1 VRRPSTRT
9 ILTWFGLAASAGF
22 GFLAVRDVDAGE
34 LRSALARADYALL
47 VPASVVLAVAILV
60 RILRWQILFP
70 PAHRPSLA
78 AVTSALLI
86 GHFFNNVLPARAGEA
101 FRVVVLNQRVG
112 TSRFEALGTVV
123 AERIL
128 DVLALLLIFFALA
141 PELPRTD
148 WLPRALWA
156 GALLFAVLAVSLA
169 TFALRGERPAR
180 LLLRPLALLPGV
192 STDRT
197 RLAASN
203 LLYGFGFLRRPHAAL
218 GASALTILSWL
229 LIAVAFWLCMVAFHL
244 GVGFEAGLLVVVAVN
259 LAIIIP
265 SGPAA
270 VGVFEAAT
278 LLALSAFGIDRS
290 LGLSY
295 AVVLHALNVLPFI
308 VVGYVV
314 FHYHVR
320 AVRREIGRDG
330 ADAAEASEALDPPS

>member
-1 VRRPSTRT
+1 
-9 ILTWFGLAASAGF
+9 LTWFGLAVSAGF
-22 GFLAVRDVDAGE
+22 IFFAVRDVDPAA
-34 LRSALARADYALL
+34 LRLALTRADYWLL
-47 VPASVVLAVAILV
+47 VPASVVLAVAIFV
-60 RILRWQILFP
+60 RILRWQVLFP
-70 PAHRPSLA
+70 PAHRPRLA
-78 AVTSALLI
+78 VVTSALLI

-101 FRVVVLNQRVG
+101 VRVVILNQRVG

-128 DVLALLLIFFALA
+128 DVLALLLIFFAVA
-141 PELPRTD
+141 PALPRTD

-156 GALLFAVLAVSLA
+156 GALLFVLLAVSLA
-169 TFALRGERPAR
+169 AFALRGERPAR

-192 STDRT
+192 SMDRT

-203 LLYGFGFLRRPHAAL
+203 LLYGFGFLRRPLAAL
-218 GASALTILSWL
+218 GASALTVLSWL
-229 LIAVAFWLCMVAFHL
+229 LIAFAFWLCMVAFHL

-270 VGVFEAAT
+270 LGVFEAAT
-278 LLALSAFGIDRS
+278 LVALFAFGIDRS
-290 LGLSY
+290 IGLSY

-308 VVGYVV
+308 LVGYVA

-320 AVRREIGRDG
+320 AVRRDGGRRG
-330 ADAAEASEALDPPS
+330 AGPAEASEGLHPPGESAELT

>member
-1 VRRPSTRT
+1 
-9 ILTWFGLAASAGF
+9 LTWFGLAVSAGF
-22 GFLAVRDVDAGE
+22 AFLAVRDVDPGT
-34 LRSALARADYALL
+34 LGRALTGADYWLL
-47 VPASVVLAVAILV
+47 VPASVVLAVAILL

-70 PAHRPSLA
+70 PAHRPRLA

-101 FRVVVLNQRVG
+101 VRVVVLNQRVG

-123 AERIL
+123 AERVL
-128 DVLALLLIFFALA
+128 DVLALLLIFFAVA
-141 PELPRTD
+141 PTLPHTD

-156 GALLFAVLAVSLA
+156 GALMFTLLAVSLA
-169 TFALRGERPAR
+169 AFALSGERPAR
-180 LLLRPLALLPGV
+180 LLLRPLALLPRV

-203 LLYGFGFLRRPHAAL
+203 LLYGFGFLRRPVAAL
-218 GASALTILSWL
+218 GASVLTVFSWL
-229 LIAVAFWLCMVAFHL
+229 VIAFAFWLCMAAFHL
-244 GVGFEAGLLVVVAVN
+244 DVGFEAGVLVVVAVN

-278 LLALSAFGIDRS
+278 LVALFPFGIDRS
-290 LGLSY
+290 VGLSY
-295 AVVLHALNVLPFI
+295 AVVLHGLNVLPFI
-308 VVGYVV
+308 AVGYLA

-320 AVRREIGRDG
+320 AVRRQRRIHDG
-330 ADAAEASEALDPPS
+330 CGTEASEGH